1 MRRAGVLAFATSIA
15 CAAPALAEPPGQ
27 NSVQSL
33 PTLSRFAGEPP
44 VHVDRRGVTF
54 PVIDYTGPG
63 GVLRTQ
69 RGIIAGKRV
78 ARGTI
83 VGLGIWETA
92 PKARGYVGDVPAN
105 VTPKRTRRAAVGLSW
120 RF

>member
-1 MRRAGVLAFATSIA
+1 MTRAGVLAMATSIV
-15 CAAPALAEPPGQ
+15 CAGPALAEPPGHGP
-27 NSVQSL
+27 VRTL

-44 VHVDRRGVTF
+44 PRVDRRGLSF
-54 PVIDYTGPG
+54 PVIDYSGPG

-78 ARGTI
+78 AAGTV